1 MTKLRFTRQTVEEI
15 AAATPA
21 PTANEIITDG
31 SQAVTDYAARITRT
45 MLAEG
50 YTASQ
55 AREAATRVIDAYN
68 PALDA
73 AKPIQEA
80 TALGKTGPAEAFK
93 AVADN
98 IPTL

>member
-1 MTKLRFTRQTVEEI
+1 MPKLRFTRQTVEEI

-21 PTANEIITDG
+21 PTVNEIITDG
-31 SQAVTDYAARITRT
+31 SQAVTDYAGRITRA

-50 YTASQ
+50 YNATQ

-68 PALDA
+68 PAVEA

-80 TALGKTGPAEAFK
+80 AALGRTGPADAFK